1 MKTLLFVPVFNCEK
15 QISRLIHSL
24 ESIQV
29 GEKFDL
35 VFIDNQSLDSSV
47 KVICELLE
55 KSSKLGYARL
65 YQNEHNLGL
74 GGSHKVAIE
83 LSILEGYEYL
93 VVLHGDDQANPRDIE
108 AGMTLIKHNTLDCA
122 LGARFMK
129 GSHLEGYSKT
139 RVLGNKV
146 FNLLFTIRFF
156 VLVSDMGSGLNVY
169 NTSFLRK
176 IRNENHPDDLTF
188 NNSLLMWSLLMKYK
202 IAFFPISWSEKDQI
216 SNARIARQSLAIF
229 RILLKNRAAFDA
241 TKNENKTY
249 FNRTKLIFSTKANS

>member
-1 MKTLLFVPVFNCEK
+1 MNSLLFIPTFNCEK

-29 GEKFDL
+29 GEKFDI
-35 VFIDNQSLDSSV
+35 VFIDNQSSDSSV
-47 KVICELLE
+47 EVVRGLLE

-65 YQNEHNLGL
+65 YQNKCNLGL

-93 VVLHGDDQANPRDIE
+93 VVLHGDDQANPKDIE
-108 AGMTLIKHNTLDCA
+108 VGINLIKLNTLDCV

-129 GSHLEGYSKT
+129 GSHLEGYSKI
-139 RVLGNKV
+139 RVLGNKF
-146 FNLLFTIRFF
+146 FNLLFTVRFF
-156 VLVSDMGSGLNVY
+156 VPVSDMGSGLNVY
-169 NTSFLRK
+169 STNFLRK

-188 NNSLLMWSLLMKYK
+188 NNSLLMWSLLMKSK

-216 SNARIARQSLAIF
+216 SNVRIVRQSLAIL
-229 RILLKNRAAFDA
+229 RILSKSRAAFDSI
-241 TKNENKTY
+241 KNDDGSY
-249 FNRTKLIFSTKANS
+249 VNRTRLIFSTKANS

>member
-1 MKTLLFVPVFNCEK
+1 MKTLLFIPIFNCEK

-47 KVICELLE
+47 KVTRELLE
-55 KSSKLGYARL
+55 KSSKMGYARL

-83 LSILEGYEYL
+83 LSILDGYEYL
-93 VVLHGDDQANPRDIE
+93 VVLHGDDQANPKDIE
-108 AGMTLIKHNTLDCA
+108 AGINLIKHNTLDCV

-146 FNLLFTIRFF
+146 FNLIFTIRFF

-169 NTSFLRK
+169 TTNFLRK
-176 IRNENHPDDLTF
+176 VRNENHPDDLTF

-216 SNARIARQSLAIF
+216 SNARIVRQSLAIL
-229 RILLKNRAAFDA
+229 RILSKSRAAFDS
-241 TKNENKTY
+241 TKNDNRAY
-249 FNRTKLIFSTKANS
+249 INRTKLIFSTKANS